1 MKVGLFG
8 GTFDPVHIGHL
19 IVAEEA
25 RVLLDLDHVIFM
37 PTGQPWLKAGRE
49 VTEARH
55 RLAMVELAVKAN
67 RQFTASDTELRRPG
81 DTFTVD
87 TLVELRE
94 ERGTEEEICLILGL
108 DSLRELHRWRQPE
121 RVLELCKV
129 VGMSRPGFEEGDLK
143 TLDCI
148 RPGASGAVRLLK
160 GPLIG
165 ISGSELRRRVSE
177 GLSIKYRVPDSVEGY
192 INEHRLYRGLDRVDQ
207 ASVTN
212 SRD

>member
-25 RVLLDLDHVIFM
+25 RVVLDLDQVIFM
-37 PTGQPWLKAGRE
+37 PTGQPWLKAGRQI
-49 VTEARH
+49 TEAHH
-55 RLAMVELAVKAN
+55 RLAMVEMAVKAN
-67 RQFTASDTELRRPG
+67 RHFTASEMELRRPG

-87 TLVELRE
+87 TLLELRE
-94 ERGTEEEICLILGL
+94 QRGGEEEICLILGL
-108 DSLRELHRWRQPE
+108 DSLWELHRWRQPE
-121 RVLELCKV
+121 RVLELVTV
-129 VGMSRPGFEEGDLK
+129 VGMSRPGFEEVDPK

-165 ISGSELRRRVSE
+165 ISGSQLRRRVSD
-177 GLSIKYRVPDSVEGY
+177 GLSIKYRVPESVEAY
-192 INEHRLYRGLDRVDQ
+192 IYEHGLYGGLERVDQ
-207 ASVTN
+207 GG
-212 SRD
+212 